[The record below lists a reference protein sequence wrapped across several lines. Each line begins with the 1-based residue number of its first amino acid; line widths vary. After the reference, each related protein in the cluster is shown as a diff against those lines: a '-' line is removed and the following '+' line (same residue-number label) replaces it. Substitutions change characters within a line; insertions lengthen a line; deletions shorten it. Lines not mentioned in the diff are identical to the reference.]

1 VIADLVGR
9 SVLAALLSGVALAGV
24 VSLFVPP
31 TRRLAP
37 RVRPYTV
44 ISRTSLGRA
53 PDVVADGADFRGVG
67 ANPIARLFGP
77 ILGSLANRIGRVLD
91 SGGDAAMVLKLK
103 QAALFEG
110 LGDPDRLTQ
119 FRVRQLAAGATG
131 GVMAAVVGRLVGLGG
146 LGVVSLAFVGIVAG
160 IGRHRGAVERAVD
173 DRRARMR
180 IEIYTV
186 NQLLAMHIRVGGGVT
201 QAVQELVNRGAGDVI
216 GELAEA
222 ARMHRSGMAA
232 SEAFERLARL
242 TPEPYCART
251 YSLLAAAE
259 ERGSDLGDALLALAE
274 DVRESRRESMKQRAT
289 KQRAAMLIPTIAIL
303 APVLLVFVAAPL
315 PSIIFGTF

>member
-1 VIADLVGR
+1 MIENFLGR
-9 SVLAALLSGVALAGV
+9 TLLTALLSGVAVAGAIGMIV
-24 VSLFVPP
+24 RP

-37 RVRPYTV
+37 RVRPYTT

-53 PDVVADGADFRGVG
+53 PDIVTEAADFGGLG
-67 ANPIARLFGP
+67 ANPITRLFGP
-77 ILGSLANRIGRVLD
+77 IVGSVANRMGRLLD
-91 SGGDAAMVLKLK
+91 SAGDDAMILKLR
-103 QAALFEG
+103 QAALFGGISDVE
-110 LGDPDRLTQ
+110 RLTQ
-119 FRVRQLAAGATG
+119 FRLRQLAAAATG
-131 GVMAAVVGRLVGLGG
+131 GLLAAGTGLLVDLGRAGMFLFFLAGMVGGVGRQ
-146 LGVVSLAFVGIVAG
+146 
-160 IGRHRGAVERAVD
+160 RGAVERAVE

-201 QAVQELVNRGAGDVI
+201 QAVQELVSRGSGDVMA
-216 GELAEA
+216 ELSEA
-222 ARMHRSGMAA
+222 ARMHRNGMAA
-232 SEAFERLARL
+232 GEAFERAARL

-259 ERGSDLGDALLALAE
+259 ERGSDLADALLALAE
-274 DVRESRRESMKQRAT
+274 DVREGRRESMKQRAS

>member
-1 VIADLVGR
+1 
-9 SVLAALLSGVALAGV
+9 
-24 VSLFVPP
+24 
-31 TRRLAP
+31 
-37 RVRPYTV
+37 
-44 ISRTSLGRA
+44 
-53 PDVVADGADFRGVG
+53 
-67 ANPIARLFGP
+67 
-77 ILGSLANRIGRVLD
+77 
-91 SGGDAAMVLKLK
+91 
-103 QAALFEG
+103 
-110 LGDPDRLTQ
+110 
-119 FRVRQLAAGATG
+119 
-131 GVMAAVVGRLVGLGG
+131 
-146 LGVVSLAFVGIVAG
+146 
-160 IGRHRGAVERAVD
+160 
-173 DRRARMR
+173 MR

-186 NQLLAMHIRVGGGVT
+186 NQLLAMHVRVGGGVT

-222 ARMHRSGMAA
+222 TRMHRSGMAA
-232 SEAFERLARL
+232 SEAFERVARL

-274 DVRESRRESMKQRAT
+274 DVREGRRESMKQRAT

>member
-1 VIADLVGR
+1 MIIDLVGR
-9 SVLAALLSGVALAGV
+9 SLLAALLSGLAVAGIASLV
-24 VSLFVPP
+24 VRP

-37 RVRPYTV
+37 RVRPYTT

-53 PDVVADGADFRGVG
+53 PDVVADGVDFRGMG
-67 ANPIARLFGP
+67 ANPITRLFGP
-77 ILGSLANRIGRVLD
+77 ILGSLANQFGQILD
-91 SGGDAAMVLKLK
+91 SGGDAAMILKLR
-103 QAALFEG
+103 QAGIYEG
-110 LGDPDRLTQ
+110 VRDVDRLMQ
-119 FRVRQLAAGATG
+119 FRVRQLAAGAIG
-131 GVMAAVVGRLVGLGG
+131 GVIGGLVGQVVGMGT
-146 LGVVSLAFVGIVAG
+146 LGVLTMPLIGLVAG
-160 IGRHRGAVERAVD
+160 IGRHRGAVDRAVD

-180 IEIYTV
+180 IEIYTI

-201 QAVQELVNRGAGDVI
+201 QAVQELVDRGAGDVI
-216 GELAEA
+216 AELAEA
-222 ARMHRSGMAA
+222 TRLHRNGMAA
-232 SEAFERLARL
+232 SEAFDRAARL

-274 DVRESRRESMKQRAT
+274 DVREGRRESMKQRAT